1 MDHNTGTKYI
11 DYEHTPKKKLLSEP
25 DPLEVILSDGVQHF
39 TKTYLKIWTLYQ
51 NDNKLS
57 PMNSATNLFTTLYNS
72 ERRLGSQHI
81 NANRLAK

>member
-51 NDNKLS
+51 
-57 PMNSATNLFTTLYNS
+57 MI
-72 ERRLGSQHI
+72 I
-81 NANRLAK
+81 NCHP